1 MRRAAWP
8 ITCTLPKRLPG
19 RVFQVAETLLDP
31 AAGWIPAGEE
41 EVEHDASL
49 S

>member
-8 ITCTLPKRLPG
+8 GLPSNCPA